1 MPSEA
6 IDPAGISWIR
16 VSPKYV
22 TVRLVGWAI
31 FTVVAVALLSAPLV
45 LTLTGLWPGFPAW
58 LGWLLSLGTLALC
71 AWAGLLIPRQVR
83 AIGYAERD
91 EDLLIRRGLFFQR
104 VMVVPYGRMQYVDV
118 GVGPLERAFGL
129 CSVKLHTASPQTN
142 AGIPGVPAAEGARLR
157 EQLSDRGQARLA
169 GL

>member
-22 TVRLVGWAI
+22 TVELISWAI
-31 FTVVAVALLSAPLV
+31 FTVITLAVLSVPLV
-45 LTLTGLWPGFPAW
+45 LMLTGVWPGFPAW
-58 LGWLLSLGTLALC
+58 LAWLMSLGALVAC
-71 AWAGLLIPRQVR
+71 AWAGLLIPRQVK

-118 GVGPLERAFGL
+118 GVGPLQRAFGL

-142 AGIPGVPAAEGARLR
+142 ASIPGVPAQEGARLR